1 MLIKKL
7 AFQKQDPEMNAE
19 MDKIMKEL
27 KDADYRDGLGGDSW
41 VDRTYGGMENNPD
54 FDEAARTA
62 AREAALIAIRVT
74 VPAA

>member
-1 MLIKKL
+1 M
-7 AFQKQDPEMNAE
+7 ATS
-19 MDKIMKEL
+19 
-27 KDADYRDGLGGDSW
+27 DGFH
-41 VDRTYGGMENNPD
+41 PD